1 MLRIYYWAQFLL
13 ASGLFVAWP
22 TSCCSFITE
31 PSYYWPQAYLWLGPH
46 HVIMLRI
53 YDWAQ
58 LLLASGLFVAW
69 PTSCYY
75 VAPTY
80 IMSTFIWVVNLIS
93 RGVTTVSPNMA
104 AYICWNV
111 HIKHSVHSQ
120 RSDIWPSLSIV
131 TVNNNNALIAE
142 SVKASVKTKILA
154 SPVSLAQLLMLS
166 DKSKT
171 LASPIG
177 MAKWYH
183 REFFEQTSLISM

>member
-142 SVKASVKTKILA
+142 SVKASVKTRFLRVLLA
-154 SPVSLAQLLMLS
+154 SRSYS
-166 DKSKT
+166 C
-171 LASPIG
+171 
-177 MAKWYH
+177 
-183 REFFEQTSLISM
+183 FQTSLRLLRVLLAWLNDTTESSLSKPPW

>member
-1 MLRIYYWAQFLL
+1 MTSHTEPSCYWPQAFISEPSYYWPHALLTSPVITGLVLNYWAQFLL

-111 HIKHSVHSQ
+111 HIKHSVHSH
-120 RSDIWPSLSIV
+120 S
-131 TVNNNNALIAE
+131 
-142 SVKASVKTKILA
+142 
-154 SPVSLAQLLMLS
+154 
-166 DKSKT
+166 
-171 LASPIG
+171 
-177 MAKWYH
+177 H
-183 REFFEQTSLISM
+183 